1 MLLLKRDIVC
11 LNTISVFSCKSCLF
25 PSIKNNYLFENE
37 IGNIVYSHYNFVAL
51 EKWMLTESH
60 KNVLDNALYL
70 MVNSSKLRDNSLCD
84 INVFFDWKG
93 SK

>member
-1 MLLLKRDIVC
+1 MFEHDIC
-11 LNTISVFSCKSCLF
+11 VFVQTCLF
-25 PSIKNNYLFENE
+25 PSIKSINLFENE
-37 IGNIVYSHYNFVAL
+37 IGNIVDLHCNFVAL